1 MPTVCTFAKSRTNNL
16 DDYSVFQYQ
25 EIGKFIAPY
34 HQGHFFWRRTT
45 SGRQS
50 LASLLAATAPD
61 CRHPVGEEAALAVA
75 DGDGAAL
82 GEDVGEVG
90 VLDKC
95 VVAVVEGGAAEVVGD
110 NLVVVDG
117 EGQAVGTLG
126 EVLTATSL
134 LAATPGHR
142 RDCHRARPP
151 PRPGGRLVPA
161 AASLGRPL
169 ARPPPRPA
177 AASPRPPPRPPFRCL
192 YRPPP
197 PRPSRLRE
205 LLREKR

>member
-1 MPTVCTFAKSRTNNL
+1 MDDLRICTRAQPSAKCQHNSKYL
-16 DDYSVFQYQ
+16 Y
-25 EIGKFIAPY
+25 G
-34 HQGHFFWRRTT
+34 RRTT

-151 PRPGGRLVPA
+151 PRPGGRLVPV
-161 AASLGRPL
+161 AASPGSPGRRL
-169 ARPPPRPA
+169 AQPPPRPGGRLAQA
-177 AASPRPPPRPPFRCL
+177 AASPFRCL